1 MKFMIGSSKI
11 LFSVG
16 LLLAGSLNA
25 QQQAPS
31 TTDVINRARA
41 TVGTEKALNEVVTLR
56 MIGKLDPV
64 DPKVPAATVLIVAR
78 KPHSQ
83 RLEIRV
89 DDMVETT
96 ILNCRK
102 ACIIRS
108 NLNDDASQMREL
120 AGPELDRVRY
130 STRQFFNFYRP
141 DFKNGERVAH
151 EGIVTHRDVRVH
163 QLRYK
168 YPDGLET
175 VRYFSVKDDTLVA
188 TVTENGV
195 ESVNRGTQVVKRIK
209 YPKSIDYY
217 ENGRK
222 LHTIH
227 FSEIEV
233 NQPLASGIF
242 RVPAAGKQLS
252 E

>member
-1 MKFMIGSSKI
+1 MNFNFTPFKFLCAVGI
-11 LFSVG
+11 LLSVS
-16 LLLAGSLNA
+16 LAA
-25 QQQAPS
+25 QQAPS
-31 TTDVINRARA
+31 TADLINRARA

-56 MIGKLDPV
+56 MIGDLDPV

-78 KPHSQ
+78 KPDSQ

-108 NLNDDASQMREL
+108 NLKEKGSQMREL
-120 AGPELDRVRY
+120 TEPERARVSY
-130 STRQFFNFYRP
+130 STRQYFNFYRP
-141 DFKNGERVAH
+141 DFKNGERVSY
-151 EGIVTHRDVRVH
+151 EGIVTHRDVRAH
-163 QLRYK
+163 KLRYT

-175 VRYFSVKDDTLVA
+175 IRYFSVKDDTLVA
-188 TVTENGV
+188 TMTDNGV
-195 ESVNRGTQVVKRIK
+195 ESVNRGTQTVKGIK
-209 YPKSIDYY
+209 YPQSIDYF
-217 ENGRK
+217 EGGRK
-222 LHTIH
+222 LHSIH

-242 RVPAAGKQLS
+242 KVPSAS
-252 E
+252 EK